1 MAGNFSADWGGP
13 GKRIGVHCAPF
24 GIRRSTGVVPL
35 SLFKVEQAETVRLPH
50 SPDGDTIL
58 SKSLF
63 GDLSD
68 EFEHRLMDI
77 SADI

>member
-1 MAGNFSADWGGP
+1 MDHQSAE
-13 GKRIGVHCAPF
+13 CQETLAP
-24 GIRRSTGVVPL
+24 IRRGFFFLISDEL
-35 SLFKVEQAETVRLPH
+35 SAPWTRTVAYPFAAAE
-50 SPDGDTIL
+50 DTIL